1 MQKRFNQ
8 SGFTI
13 IEVTCAIVM
22 LTIGLMGVAGMQAK
36 SIQGN
41 AFAYSFNEGSNLA
54 QEWMEWMTNYLN
66 QPDQDNL
73 LFNGKLQ
80 KNSFIR
86 LSNFDTDQGDDSA
99 TEIDI
104 PSNTVDLLTLLA
116 ENGLQDAEGNN
127 FTADQIPSVP
137 GRNCRMTWRITA
149 NKPVEN
155 TTTVEIRTSITNA
168 FARDKRNAIRFI
180 ISTNL

>member
-13 IEVTCAIVM
+13 IEVTCAMVI
-22 LTIGLMGVAGMQAK
+22 LTIGLMGVAAMQAK

-41 AFAYSFNEGSNLA
+41 AFAYSFSEGSNLA
-54 QEWMEWMTNYLN
+54 QEWMEWMTSYLN
-66 QPDQDNL
+66 QPDQENL

-86 LSNFDTDQGDDSA
+86 LSDFDTDREDDSA

-104 PSNTVDLLTLLA
+104 PSNTEDLLALLA
-116 ENGLQDAEGNN
+116 ENGIQDAEGNN
-127 FTADQIPSVP
+127 FTAEQIPAAP

-149 NKPVEN
+149 NKPMEN
-155 TTTVEIRTSITNA
+155 TTTVEIVTSITNA
-168 FARDKRNAIRFI
+168 FARSKRNIVRFI
-180 ISTNL
+180 LSTNL